1 MIVGKLEMSWSFNR
15 KRLNEDI
22 SSFTLSKDKQD
33 YYHVMDDI
41 THGQWSKNHYDDN
54 NNNNFLNHS
63 QSEDILDPYSMQQ
76 NFRKIANKLS
86 RRL

>member
-1 MIVGKLEMSWSFNR
+1 MSWSFNR
-15 KRLNEDI
+15 KRVNEHI
-22 SSFTLSKDKQD
+22 SSSFMLFKDKQD
-33 YYHVMDDI
+33 YYHHHVMDDI
-41 THGQWSKNHYDDN
+41 THGQWSKNHYDDDN
-54 NNNNFLNHS
+54 SNFPNHS

>member
-1 MIVGKLEMSWSFNR
+1 MSWSFNH
-15 KRLNEDI
+15 KRVNEHNI
-22 SSFTLSKDKQD
+22 SSFMLSKDKQD

-41 THGQWSKNHYDDN
+41 THGQWSKNHYDDD

-63 QSEDILDPYSMQQ
+63 KSEDILDPYSMQQ

>member
-1 MIVGKLEMSWSFNR
+1 MIVGVLDMSWSFNR
-15 KRLNEDI
+15 KRLNEHI
-22 SSFTLSKDKQD
+22 SSFMLSKDKQD
-33 YYHVMDDI
+33 YHVMDDI

-54 NNNNFLNHS
+54 SNFLNHS